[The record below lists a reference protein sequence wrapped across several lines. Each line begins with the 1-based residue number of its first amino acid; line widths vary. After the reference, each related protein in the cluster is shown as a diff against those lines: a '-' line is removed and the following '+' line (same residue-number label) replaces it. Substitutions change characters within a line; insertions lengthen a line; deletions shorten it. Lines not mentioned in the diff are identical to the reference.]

1 MPPSSGEDERADLW
15 AHAGV
20 RVCAALLLRAGRVGE
35 ALELLKAIVTK
46 MPTMHAF
53 LAMFEV
59 ASRLPPPSSP
69 SSPSLPSSSPS
80 PPPLPPLRF
89 SAEHMLEVLETAL
102 GVPQHGLASEGNLL
116 RWQLQ
121 RALRFG
127 QAQPALAPP
136 LACPPTAA
144 SAPLERPKIVIVMP
158 FVAAER
164 SRLVS
169 NLGRRVSLIAP

>member
-35 ALELLKAIVTK
+35 ALELLKAIVTR

-169 NLGRRVSLIAP
+169 NLGR

>member
-1 MPPSSGEDERADLW
+1 
-15 AHAGV
+15 
-20 RVCAALLLRAGRVGE
+20 
-35 ALELLKAIVTK
+35 
-46 MPTMHAF
+46 
-53 LAMFEV
+53 
-59 ASRLPPPSSP
+59 
-69 SSPSLPSSSPS
+69 
-80 PPPLPPLRF
+80 
-89 SAEHMLEVLETAL
+89 MLEVLETAL

-169 NLGRRVSLIAP
+169 NLGR

>member
-35 ALELLKAIVTK
+35 ALELLKAIVTR

-69 SSPSLPSSSPS
+69 SSPSLPSLPSSSPS

-169 NLGRRVSLIAP
+169 NLGR

>member
-35 ALELLKAIVTK
+35 ALELLKAIVTR

-136 LACPPTAA
+136 LACPPTSA
-144 SAPLERPKIVIVMP
+144 SAPLEQPKIVIVMP

-169 NLGRRVSLIAP
+169 NLGR

>member
-35 ALELLKAIVTK
+35 ALELLKAIVTR

-136 LACPPTAA
+136 LACPPTSA

-169 NLGRRVSLIAP
+169 NLGRRVSLIAS

>member
-1 MPPSSGEDERADLW
+1 LPPSSGEDERADLW

-136 LACPPTAA
+136 LACPPTSA

-169 NLGRRVSLIAP
+169 NLGR

>member
-1 MPPSSGEDERADLW
+1 
-15 AHAGV
+15 V

-35 ALELLKAIVTK
+35 ALELLKAIVTR

-169 NLGRRVSLIAP
+169 NLGRRVSLIAS

>member
-1 MPPSSGEDERADLW
+1 
-15 AHAGV
+15 V

>member
-1 MPPSSGEDERADLW
+1 M
-15 AHAGV
+15 

-169 NLGRRVSLIAP
+169 NLGSWRDGGGL

>member
-127 QAQPALAPP
+127 QAQPALVPP

-169 NLGRRVSLIAP
+169 NLGR

>member
-20 RVCAALLLRAGRVGE
+20 RVCATLLLRAGRVGE

-69 SSPSLPSSSPS
+69 SSTSLPSSSPS

-169 NLGRRVSLIAP
+169 NLGRRVSLIAS

>member
-1 MPPSSGEDERADLW
+1 M
-15 AHAGV
+15 

-35 ALELLKAIVTK
+35 ALELLKAIVTR

-169 NLGRRVSLIAP
+169 NLGR

>member
-1 MPPSSGEDERADLW
+1 
-15 AHAGV
+15 V

-35 ALELLKAIVTK
+35 ALELLKAIVTR

-80 PPPLPPLRF
+80 PPPLPLRF

-169 NLGRRVSLIAP
+169 NLGR

>member
-1 MPPSSGEDERADLW
+1 
-15 AHAGV
+15 V

-169 NLGRRVSLIAP
+169 NLGSWRDGGGL

>member
-1 MPPSSGEDERADLW
+1 M
-15 AHAGV
+15 

-35 ALELLKAIVTK
+35 ALELLKAIVTR

-80 PPPLPPLRF
+80 PPPLPLRF

-169 NLGRRVSLIAP
+169 NLGR

>member
-35 ALELLKAIVTK
+35 ALELLKAIVTR

-136 LACPPTAA
+136 LACPPTSA

-169 NLGRRVSLIAP
+169 NLGRRVSLTAS